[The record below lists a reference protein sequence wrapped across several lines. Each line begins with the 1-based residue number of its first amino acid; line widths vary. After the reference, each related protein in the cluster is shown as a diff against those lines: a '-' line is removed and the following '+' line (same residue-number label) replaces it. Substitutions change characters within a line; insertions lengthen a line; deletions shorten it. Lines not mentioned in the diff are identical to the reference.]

1 MRILSL
7 MIEAI
12 EENRKL
18 LREINSLVSIETAN
32 NVPIEEEIKRLSYL
46 S

>member
-1 MRILSL
+1 

-18 LREINSLVSIETAN
+18 LREINSLVSIETTN
-32 NVPIEEEIKRLSYL
+32 NVTIEEEIKRLSYL